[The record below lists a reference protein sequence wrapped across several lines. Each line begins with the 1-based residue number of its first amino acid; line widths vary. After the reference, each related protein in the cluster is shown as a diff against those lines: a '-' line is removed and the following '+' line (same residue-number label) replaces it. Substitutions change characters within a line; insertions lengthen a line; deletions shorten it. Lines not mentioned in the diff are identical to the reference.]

1 LTNNTPVAIATAL
14 VAAAVLGLSAAID
27 QRSTKKVK
35 TREPLSPRLLL
46 DLVRQPLWLIAIAAN
61 VVGFVLQ
68 VVALAYGSLALVQ
81 PLLVCDLLFAVLI
94 AWYLRQRAHEPQ
106 PDMRLVWIGVGIT
119 TIGLA
124 GFLAI
129 GQPTPGHTQVRLY
142 MLAWL
147 AVGYIVSVGGCLI
160 AANRNEN
167 LRPLALALG
176 CGISYGVAAFVIK
189 LITSEFS
196 SLAGLFTNWPIY
208 VFAVV
213 GPAGFILN
221 QNALQQGTLL
231 APVQAIIS
239 VADPVISIA
248 LGVAWLDVRLRSS
261 PAAITGEIIS
271 FLLLTVGIIMT
282 SRAHVSPPDPM
293 EHEPATQARLARSA
307 LPSAGTKGPFGQI
320 QDLYPERTR
329 SFAPTVSL
337 AYRRWR
343 SPSSG
348 FRPGRRRGGPRR

>member
-1 LTNNTPVAIATAL
+1 LTNNTPVAITTAI

-35 TREPLSPRLLL
+35 TREPLSPRLIV
-46 DLVRQPLWLIAIAAN
+46 DLVKQPLWLIAIGAN
-61 VVGFVLQ
+61 VVGFILQ

-94 AWYLRQRAHEPQ
+94 AWYLRQRDHEPQ
-106 PDMRLVWIGVGIT
+106 PDMRLVWVGVGIT

-129 GQPTPGHTQVRLY
+129 GQPTPGNTQVKLY
-142 MLAWL
+142 MLVWL
-147 AVGYIVSVGGCLI
+147 AVGFVAIVGGCLMV
-160 AANRNEN
+160 ANRNVD
-167 LRPLALALG
+167 LRPLALALA
-176 CGISYGVAAFVIK
+176 CGVSYGVAAFLIK
-189 LITSEFS
+189 LVTSEFGN
-196 SLAGLFTNWPIY
+196 LAALFTDWPIY
-208 VFAVV
+208 LFAVV

-261 PAAITGEIIS
+261 PAAITGEVIS
-271 FLLLTVGIIMT
+271 FLLLTIGIIMT
-282 SRAHVSPPDPM
+282 SRAHVNPP
-293 EHEPATQARLARSA
+293 EPKEQQTAAQARL
-307 LPSAGTKGPFGQI
+307 
-320 QDLYPERTR
+320 
-329 SFAPTVSL
+329 
-337 AYRRWR
+337 
-343 SPSSG
+343 
-348 FRPGRRRGGPRR
+348 

>member
-1 LTNNTPVAIATAL
+1 LTNNTPVAVVTAI
-14 VAAAVLGLSAAID
+14 VAAGVLGLSAAID

-35 TREPLSPRLLL
+35 TREPLSPRLLA
-46 DLVRQPLWLIAIAAN
+46 DLARQPLWLIAIGAN
-61 VVGFVLQ
+61 VVGFILQ

-94 AWYLRQRAHEPQ
+94 AWYLRGRANEPQ
-106 PDMRLVWIGVGIT
+106 PNMKPIWFGVGIT

-129 GQPTPGHTQVRLY
+129 GQPTPGHTQARLS
-142 MLAWL
+142 MLAPL
-147 AVGYIVSVGGCLI
+147 VIGYVVVVGACLVV
-160 AANRNEN
+160 ANRNRD
-167 LRPLALALG
+167 LQPLALALG
-176 CGISYGVAAFVIK
+176 CGVSYGIAAFVIK
-189 LITSEFS
+189 LLTSEFGGG
-196 SLAGLFTNWPIY
+196 LAAIFTNWPIY

-248 LGVAWLDVRLRSS
+248 LGIAWLDVRLRST
-261 PAAITGEIIS
+261 PGAIVGEIIS

-282 SRAHVSPPDPM
+282 SRAHVADPPAQQ
-293 EHEPATQARLARSA
+293 EAA
-307 LPSAGTKGPFGQI
+307 AG
-320 QDLYPERTR
+320 
-329 SFAPTVSL
+329 V
-337 AYRRWR
+337 
-343 SPSSG
+343 
-348 FRPGRRRGGPRR
+348 PGKQQ

>member
-1 LTNNTPVAIATAL
+1 LTNNTPVAVVTAI
-14 VAAAVLGLSAAID
+14 VAAGVLGLSAAID

-35 TREPLSPRLLL
+35 TREPLSPRLLA
-46 DLVRQPLWLIAIAAN
+46 DLARQPLWLIAIGAN
-61 VVGFVLQ
+61 VVGFILQ

-94 AWYLRQRAHEPQ
+94 AWYLRGRANEPQ
-106 PDMRLVWIGVGIT
+106 PNMKPIWFGVGIT

-129 GQPTPGHTQVRLY
+129 GQPTPGHTQARLS
-142 MLAWL
+142 MLAPL
-147 AVGYIVSVGGCLI
+147 VIGYVVVVGACLVV
-160 AANRNEN
+160 ANRNRD
-167 LRPLALALG
+167 LQPLALALG
-176 CGISYGVAAFVIK
+176 CGVSYGIAAFVIK
-189 LITSEFS
+189 LLTSEFGGG
-196 SLAGLFTNWPIY
+196 LAAIFTNWPIY

-248 LGVAWLDVRLRSS
+248 LGIAWLDVRLRST
-261 PAAITGEIIS
+261 PGAIAGEIIS

-282 SRAHVSPPDPM
+282 SRAHVADPPAQQ
-293 EHEPATQARLARSA
+293 EAA
-307 LPSAGTKGPFGQI
+307 AG
-320 QDLYPERTR
+320 
-329 SFAPTVSL
+329 V
-337 AYRRWR
+337 
-343 SPSSG
+343 
-348 FRPGRRRGGPRR
+348 PGKQQ

>member
-1 LTNNTPVAIATAL
+1 LTNNTPAAIATA
-14 VAAAVLGLSAAID
+14 VIAAAVLGLSAAID

-35 TREPLSPRLLL
+35 TREPLSPRLIL
-46 DLVRQPLWLIAIAAN
+46 DLAKEPLWLIAIGAN
-61 VVGFVLQ
+61 VVGFILQ

-81 PLLVCDLLFAVLI
+81 PLLVSDLLFAVLI

-106 PDMRLVWIGVGIT
+106 PDMRITWLGVGIT

-129 GQPTPGHTQVRLY
+129 GQPTPGNNQAKLY
-142 MLAWL
+142 MLVWL
-147 AVGYIVSVGGCLI
+147 AVGYVVIVGACLMV
-160 AANRNEN
+160 ANKNVN

-176 CGISYGVAAFVIK
+176 CGVSYGVAAFVIK

-196 SLAGLFTNWPIY
+196 DLAALFTNWPIY

-282 SRAHVSPPDPM
+282 SRVHVNPPEPTAQ
-293 EHEPATQARLARSA
+293 EPAAQARLNGDQRSVRTNSKSFI
-307 LPSAGTKGPFGQI
+307 PNGP
-320 QDLYPERTR
+320 
-329 SFAPTVSL
+329 
-337 AYRRWR
+337 
-343 SPSSG
+343 
-348 FRPGRRRGGPRR
+348 